1 MPRLTEE
8 AKEFIRENTDVSS
21 RKLVNLIAIAFNEK
35 YSNVAINDYKRKIK
49 KARDLDLATIPTEPK
64 HYQATAIDEL
74 VDEYATRPYPLSID
88 HVDRLLQANKDHY
101 WYEYLNKMI
110 NKPGKLR
117 ADFEKLLVLI
127 RDRA

>member
-1 MPRLTEE
+1 MSKYNLEDINQRKANGESWQQIAVIYNTTVPAVKRAYQRL
-8 AKEFIRENTDVSS
+8 K
-21 RKLVNLIAIAFNEK
+21 
-35 YSNVAINDYKRKIK
+35 K
-49 KARDLDLATIPTEPK
+49 KAKKEIVTSDISRPEPEIRTRIAAIPKTK
-64 HYQATAIDEL
+64 RIK
-74 VDEYATRPYPLSID
+74 YPLSID
-88 HVDRLLQANKDHY
+88 QVDRLLQANKDHY